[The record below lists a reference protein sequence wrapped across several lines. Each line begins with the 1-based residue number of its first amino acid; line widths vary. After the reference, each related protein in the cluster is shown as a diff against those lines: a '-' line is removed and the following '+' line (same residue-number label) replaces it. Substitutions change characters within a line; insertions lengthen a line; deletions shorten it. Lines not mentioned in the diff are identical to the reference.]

1 MEPRNSGTSSGR
13 NREIAIGY
21 RDTGRTTSLPP
32 PAPGVPGRHRAPH
45 PSHRTRPGAH
55 RHPRRRWGRA
65 GVAVSIVLAGS
76 VVLGGA
82 QLVPTARTGPAA
94 LAEPP
99 TTDPPAALPEPVP
112 TVEEK
117 AELEPRSK
125 PGTERRD
132 ARRAQRASRGGAARR
147 QLPGWLSECKPR
159 DDAQAHPNGQLP
171 GQELC
176 DLPASGHLLHPDAA
190 RDWWRLNEKYRA
202 RFGTDLCLTDSYRSY
217 EAQSQLSASKPGL
230 AAAPGTSN
238 HGWGVAMDLCGGV
251 ENFDS
256 TEHQWLRQHAAV
268 FGWENPEW
276 AHADGSKPEPWHW
289 EYTSAARR

>member
-1 MEPRNSGTSSGR
+1 MTVSV
-13 NREIAIGY
+13 AI
-21 RDTGRTTSLPP
+21 T
-32 PAPGVPGRHRAPH
+32 
-45 PSHRTRPGAH
+45 
-55 RHPRRRWGRA
+55 
-65 GVAVSIVLAGS
+65 GS

-82 QLVPTARTGPAA
+82 QLVSTAGTSQPAVA
-94 LAEPP
+94 RQP
-99 TTDPPAALPEPVP
+99 TTEPPAALPDPVP
-112 TVEEK
+112 TRAEK
-117 AELEPRSK
+117 TELEARTE
-125 PGTERRD
+125 PGTESD
-132 ARRAQRASRGGAARR
+132 ARRTQRVSRGGGARP
-147 QLPGWLSECKPR
+147 QLPDWVKVCKPR

-171 GQELC
+171 AEELC
-176 DLPASGHLLHPDAA
+176 GLPVNGHLLHPDAA
-190 RDWWRLNEKYRA
+190 RDWWRLNDKYKA
-202 RFGTDLCLTDSYRSY
+202 RFGTGLCLTDSYRSY